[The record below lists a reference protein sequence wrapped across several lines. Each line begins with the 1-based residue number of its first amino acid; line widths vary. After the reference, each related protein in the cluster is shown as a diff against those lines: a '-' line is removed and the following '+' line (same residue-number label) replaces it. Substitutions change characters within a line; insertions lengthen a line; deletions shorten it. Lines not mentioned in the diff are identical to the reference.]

1 MTLWSMAII
10 ALVLV
15 GFGGACL
22 VIVPKALMDSVDRD
36 LESSASF
43 TSREILES
51 FRNPNAGIVK
61 GGSPLILEKNV
72 FGLPVGNGAPV
83 GLRDVK
89 TLIVNEYPRK
99 VVQGLPITTVV
110 GQDMN
115 SLGDLVLGQ
124 SEVKG
129 HLDRG
134 EMAFTEVKLDRKRF
148 RVLTFPISGPDSSK
162 LFIFTAYP
170 VEELYNL
177 TRTLKWLFLLLLPI
191 ALGATFIGGLTLT
204 RKVLRPVR
212 EINEAASEVD
222 SDDLSRRL
230 PVSGNDEFSE
240 LAGTFNGMFDRLQTS
255 FGDLEDSVEQQKRFV
270 ADASHELRTPLT
282 VIRGSAS
289 WALQDGRSAAEI
301 REALVDTN
309 TAATRMDRLI
319 GNLLL
324 LARSDSN
331 KLAID
336 KTEIAISDLLQSA
349 ARHGLDKSE
358 PVQIEFEV
366 QPPNLSVWVDR
377 DKMLQILGN
386 LVENARRH
394 TPATGSII
402 LNARSIGKDVEI
414 VVRDTGS
421 GISEEHLP
429 HVFDRFYRVDDSR
442 SQEAGGTGLGLA
454 LCQELV
460 HAHGGTIT
468 IESQLGT
475 GTTVRVLLPQTG
487 MFIKSESAETTTD
500 SE

>member
-72 FGLPVGNGAPV
+72 FGLPVGNGPPV

-319 GNLLL
+319 GNLLM
-324 LARSDSN
+324 LARSDAKKMN
-331 KLAID
+331 VD
-336 KTEIAISDLLQSA
+336 KAELLVSDLLQESA
-349 ARHGLDKSE
+349 RQGVDKLDLHR
-358 PVQIEFEV
+358 IEIDV
-366 QPPNLSVWVDR
+366 LPPRLTVLVDR
-377 DKMLQILGN
+377 EKMLQVLGN
-386 LVENARRH
+386 LVDNAVRH
-394 TPATGSII
+394 TPSTGVVRLI
-402 LNARSIGKDVEI
+402 ARSNEGLVEI
-414 VVRDTGS
+414 KVSDTGS

-429 HVFDRFYRVDDSR
+429 NLFDRFYRVDDAR
-442 SQEAGGTGLGLA
+442 SAEVGGTGLGLA
-454 LCQELV
+454 ICKELV
-460 HAHGGTIT
+460 QAHSGTI
-468 IESQLGT
+468 SVNSRVGV
-475 GTTVRVLLPQTG
+475 GTTFSVTLPQT
-487 MFIKSESAETTTD
+487 S
-500 SE
+500 

>member
-72 FGLPVGNGAPV
+72 FGLPVGNGPPV

-319 GNLLL
+319 GNLLM
-324 LARSDSN
+324 LARSDAKKMN
-331 KLAID
+331 VD
-336 KTEIAISDLLQSA
+336 KAELLVSDLLQESA
-349 ARHGLDKSE
+349 RQGVDKLDLHR
-358 PVQIEFEV
+358 IEIDV
-366 QPPNLSVWVDR
+366 LPPRLTVLVDR
-377 DKMLQILGN
+377 EKMLQVLGN
-386 LVENARRH
+386 LVDNAVRH
-394 TPATGSII
+394 TPSTGVVRLI
-402 LNARSIGKDVEI
+402 ARSNEGLVEI
-414 VVRDTGS
+414 KVSDTGS

-429 HVFDRFYRVDDSR
+429 NLFDRFYRVDDAR
-442 SQEAGGTGLGLA
+442 SAEMGGTGLGLA
-454 LCQELV
+454 ICKELV
-460 HAHGGTIT
+460 QAHSGTI
-468 IESQLGT
+468 SVNSRVGV
-475 GTTVRVLLPQTG
+475 GTTFSVTLPQT
-487 MFIKSESAETTTD
+487 S
-500 SE
+500 

>member
-10 ALVLV
+10 ALVLG
-15 GFGGACL
+15 GFGVACL

-61 GGSPLILEKNV
+61 RGSPLILEKNV
-72 FGLPVGNGAPV
+72 FGMPIGSEPPV

-89 TLIVNEYPRK
+89 TLIVNENPGK

-134 EMAFTEVKLDRKRF
+134 ERAFTEVKLDSKRF

-177 TRTLKWLFLLLLPI
+177 TRTLKWLFVLLLPI
-191 ALGATFIGGLTLT
+191 AMGVTFIGGLALT

-240 LAGTFNGMFDRLQTS
+240 LAGTFNGMFDRLQSS
-255 FGDLEDSVEQQKRFV
+255 FSELEKSVEQQKRFV

-289 WALQDGRSAAEI
+289 WALQDGRTSSEI
-301 REALVDTN
+301 REALKGTN
-309 TAATRMDRLI
+309 EAAARMDRLI
-319 GNLLL
+319 SNLLV
-324 LARSDSN
+324 LARSDAN
-331 KLAID
+331 QLNVVKA
-336 KTEIAISDLLQSA
+336 EILVSDLLQSCT
-349 ARHGLDKSE
+349 RRGLNSSDSPRIEVKVE
-358 PVQIEFEV
+358 PPDLTV
-366 QPPNLSVWVDR
+366 LGDR

-386 LVENARRH
+386 LVDNAVRH
-394 TPATGSII
+394 TPSTGSVG
-402 LNARSIGKDVEI
+402 LSARLSGGGVEI
-414 VVRDTGS
+414 AVEDTGS
-421 GISEEHLP
+421 GIAEEHLP
-429 HVFDRFYRVDDSR
+429 HIFDRFYRVDDSR
-442 SQEAGGTGLGLA
+442 SADAGGTGLGLA
-454 LCQELV
+454 LCQELIL
-460 HAHGGTIT
+460 AQGGRIS
-468 IESQLGT
+468 IESQIGL
-475 GTTVRVLLPQTG
+475 GTTVRVKMPR
-487 MFIKSESAETTTD
+487 
-500 SE
+500 